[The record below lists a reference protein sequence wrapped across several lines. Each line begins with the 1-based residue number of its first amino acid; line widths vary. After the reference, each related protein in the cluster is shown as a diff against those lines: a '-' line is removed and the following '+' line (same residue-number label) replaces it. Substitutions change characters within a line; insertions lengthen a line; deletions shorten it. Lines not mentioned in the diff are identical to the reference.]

1 MKPIEILLSEIEST
15 FSFTG
20 SPCEGVIGTAT
31 HIGPHLPEPIALV
44 TSAA

>member
-1 MKPIEILLSEIEST
+1 MKPIEILLSEIETT

-20 SPCEGVIGTAT
+20 SPWEALISTAM

-44 TSAA
+44 TSAP